1 MQYSRPIRHG
11 IIAAPEP
18 RNASMP
24 SAEIRIANQL
34 AEIGKVADLVD
45 EFGRRHALSERV
57 RHDMSIA
64 IDEIISNII
73 HYSYRDNAGHGISV
87 CLKLLPGELH
97 AEIVDDGA
105 AFDPLAH
112 HTPQPSGTA
121 KERAL
126 GGLGL
131 HLVTSLMDNVRYV
144 RRGDGNHL
152 TLVKR
157 TDGAD
162 SSGRRSEM
170 LLSET
175 TEMDVTIV
183 TIGGRFDSS
192 VAREIRERLSQRI
205 ASGVDRL
212 LLDLHRLEYISS
224 AGFWSLLVIEKE
236 IEARGGSLALCG
248 VDGEAKRLFE
258 LSGLAELFTICP
270 SRDAG
275 LAAMRASAR

>member
-1 MQYSRPIRHG
+1 
-11 IIAAPEP
+11 
-18 RNASMP
+18 MP

-64 IDEIISNII
+64 VDEIISNII
-73 HYSYRDNAGHGISV
+73 HHSYRDGAAHGISV
-87 CLKLLPGELH
+87 SLRLLPGELH

-112 HTPQPSGTA
+112 QAARPSGPL
-121 KERAL
+121 KERVP

-144 RRGDGNHL
+144 RLGSGNHL
-152 TLVKR
+152 TLIKR
-157 TDGAD
+157 TTGDDASD
-162 SSGRRSEM
+162 RRSEM

-175 TEMDVTIV
+175 TENGVTIV
-183 TIGGRFDSS
+183 TLGGRFDSS
-192 VAREIRERLSQRI
+192 VAREIRDRLSKRI
-205 ASGVDRL
+205 AAGSTRM

-224 AGFWSLLVIEKE
+224 AGFWSLIAIERE
-236 IEARGGSLALCG
+236 IEVCGGRLALCG
-248 VDGEAKRLFE
+248 VEGEAKRLFE
-258 LSGLAELFTICP
+258 LSGLSELFTICE
-270 SRDAG
+270 SRNAG
-275 LAAMRASAR
+275 LAAVGGSS

>member
-1 MQYSRPIRHG
+1 
-11 IIAAPEP
+11 
-18 RNASMP
+18 MP
-24 SAEIRIANQL
+24 SVEIRIANQL

-64 IDEIISNII
+64 VDEIISNII
-73 HYSYRDNAGHGISV
+73 HHSYRDASEHGISV
-87 CLKLLPGELH
+87 SLRLAPGELH

-105 AFDPLAH
+105 AFDPLAYH
-112 HTPQPSGTA
+112 APKPSGSV

-144 RRGDGNHL
+144 RLGDGNHL
-152 TLVKR
+152 TLIKR

-162 SSGRRSEM
+162 SSDRRSEM

-175 TEMDVTIV
+175 AESGVTVV
-183 TIGGRFDSS
+183 TIGGRFDST
-192 VAREIRERLSQRI
+192 VAREIRERLSTRVGEG
-205 ASGVDRL
+205 ATRM

-224 AGFWSLLVIEKE
+224 AGFWAL
-236 IEARGGSLALCG
+236 LALQREIDAAGGRLALYG
-248 VDGEAKRLFE
+248 VDGEVKRLFA
-258 LSGLAELFTICP
+258 LSGLSELFAIHPT
-270 SRDAG
+270 RDAG
-275 LAAMRASAR
+275 LAAVRGPTS